1 MNQTMKKTTLII
13 TMLLVLFT
21 QAFPLDQEAS
31 MAGFQFLDNP
41 PAPRQVALGYAGTA
55 LGGYGFASFNPA
67 SPMLADRPYLMVCA
81 SPRPFDYTI
90 ASAEGAWTFTN
101 FFVGAAVANHFINGI
116 IPSDFVNGPQYNT
129 PGSYDGTAVSLC
141 VGYKKE
147 NLGLGLT
154 VNGLQER
161 IVTDAAYGIS
171 LSAGIAYWLIPQK
184 LSMGAAVFHM
194 GTTTGFLDETKNW
207 GQGAPLPRSGRAG
220 AAYTD
225 TLFRIPYTV
234 TADVVYRDVGN
245 KITSGSQLANRI
257 NVPVGIEA
265 WPIKYVAL
273 RIGKRFNYETEVVT
287 FGAALRY
294 AMLSLDMAFVVSSL
308 VSDVDFNPSFSL
320 TYALPQPRP
329 EVAHVNKPG
338 PAPAVNRPPQEQK
351 AAPAPAA
358 AVAPD
363 TLVSPAKKPAE
374 TPAPA
379 QADSNAVVPEKTY
392 PAEAQTP
399 SGPKPTPAVS
409 DTAKTQNPATLP
421 KQ

>member
-1 MNQTMKKTTLII
+1 MTKHTSVFIV
-13 TMLLVLFT
+13 LLLALFT
-21 QAFPLDQEAS
+21 LAFPLDQEAS

-41 PAPRQVALGYAGTA
+41 PAPRKVALGYAGAA

-67 SPMLADRPYLMVCA
+67 SPMLSDRPYLMVCA

-101 FFVGAAVANHFINGI
+101 LFVGAAVANHFINGI

-129 PGSYDGTAVSLC
+129 PGTYDGTVISLN
-141 VGYKKE
+141 VGYKNE

-154 VNGLQER
+154 INGLQER
-161 IVTDAAYGIS
+161 IVTTAAYGIS

-184 LSMGAAVFHM
+184 LSLGAAVLNM

-225 TLFRIPYTV
+225 TLIGIPYTV
-234 TADVVYRDVGN
+234 TADIVYRDVGN

-257 NVPVGIEA
+257 TVPVGIEA
-265 WPIKYVAL
+265 WPVKYVAL
-273 RIGKRFNYETEVVT
+273 RIGKRFNYETEVIT

-294 AMLSLDMAFVVSSL
+294 AMLSLDMAFVASSQ

-320 TYALPQPRP
+320 TYTLPQPKP
-329 EVAHVNKPG
+329 AVAHVNKPA
-338 PAPAVNRPPQEQK
+338 PAPAVSPAPQEQK
-351 AAPAPAA
+351 ASPAPMPAPAA
-358 AVAPD
+358 APD
-363 TLVSPAKKPAE
+363 TLALPAKKPAE
-374 TPAPA
+374 TSAPA
-379 QADSNAVVPEKTY
+379 QADSTAVVPEKTN
-392 PAEAQTP
+392 PAKAQTP
-399 SGPKPTPAVS
+399 LEKTPVPAVS
-409 DTAKTQNPATLP
+409 DTAKTQ
-421 KQ
+421 